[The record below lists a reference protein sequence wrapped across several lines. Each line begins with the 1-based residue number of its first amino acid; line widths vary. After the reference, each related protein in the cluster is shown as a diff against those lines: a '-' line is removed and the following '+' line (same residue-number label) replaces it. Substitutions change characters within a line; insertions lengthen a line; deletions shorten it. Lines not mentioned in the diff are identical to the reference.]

1 MRRAALND
9 MITNF
14 GNGNPALA
22 NLPRK
27 INLGLSPSRD
37 DFPHTH
43 INDVGL
49 VACKD
54 PETGE
59 VRARALPPMRAR
71 AHPQRRTVFSHCM
84 PVCGRP
90 ATGSSAAKR
99 GPAAGP

>member
-1 MRRAALND
+1 

-59 VRARALPPMRAR
+59 ARARSLPLMRARALPQPHTALPMCILA
-71 AHPQRRTVFSHCM
+71 
-84 PVCGRP
+84 CG
-90 ATGSSAAKR
+90 
-99 GPAAGP
+99 GPAYEHGDAKSASAGCRWGT

>member
-1 MRRAALND
+1 MITSPLSPSCHGVSIQRAEIND

-14 GNGNPALA
+14 GGGNPLLA

-27 INLGLSPSRD
+27 INIALSPSRD

-49 VACKD
+49 VAVRH

-59 VRARALPPMRAR
+59 VLLACNHRYR
-71 AHPQRRTVFSHCM
+71 
-84 PVCGRP
+84 
-90 ATGSSAAKR
+90 
-99 GPAAGP
+99 

>member
-1 MRRAALND
+1 MTETWRRPMRAEIND

-14 GNGNPALA
+14 GGGNPLLA

-27 INLGLSPSRD
+27 INIALSPSRD

-49 VACKD
+49 VAVRH

-59 VRARALPPMRAR
+59 VLSCCSHEKSFSDRA
-71 AHPQRRTVFSHCM
+71 AHSLQLCCTRW
-84 PVCGRP
+84 
-90 ATGSSAAKR
+90 
-99 GPAAGP
+99 

>member
-1 MRRAALND
+1 MRALRVRAALND

-14 GNGNPALA
+14 GHGNPALT

-27 INLGLSPSRD
+27 LNIGLSPSRD

-54 PETGE
+54 PATGE
-59 VRARALPPMRAR
+59 V
-71 AHPQRRTVFSHCM
+71 HPASRLHQ
-84 PVCGRP
+84 RP
-90 ATGSSAAKR
+90 A
-99 GPAAGP
+99 